1 MAWFPSERS
10 KPDGWKFDIVS
21 LVAVIGE
28 STIERHTQLIT
39 ASRLSWIPRLI
50 PAPQTLLKTKR
61 PERLPPVKDVEI
73 FGVHSGT
80 KVTELNFF
88 ADVIHKIQDL
98 EQYEFRRYE
107 ITKRPDN
114 TLCRNATQSLV
125 MAGVAMAEQGQ
136 IYKKDKK
143 DKKDKT
149 PNEIIIDNPFQPFST
164 LTIVTVAS
172 ILMTIGLFIWAAL
185 IHDGVA
191 MIAIATMSA
200 STSIACWANTWH
212 PTLSSRPTSNVVP
225 PGDIVIKTR
234 TGAFVVV
241 HCDEEV
247 TRELYTCADTCRY
260 MFEDGALQ
268 VMLGISTVLLMAS
281 IIFFTNCG
289 WTMQTAIGMA
299 YIILNM
305 MYWVIPF
312 VMGDEKTWDMSLY
325 QKKYN
330 AKFDRTLD
338 TNASYTQTLWY
349 AIKETRS
356 VEWVKRGGAA
366 PNTGFWEE
374 WLKLA
379 QENVDK
385 GNFGW
390 DAVGVKNELMNKATQ
405 ATRKQSRRSLSMCL

>member
-1 MAWFPSERS
+1 MVWFPSERS

-88 ADVIHKIQDL
+88 ADVILKIQDL
-98 EQYEFRRYE
+98 EKYEFRKYE
-107 ITKRPDN
+107 ITKQPDN
-114 TLCRNATQSLV
+114 MLCRNASQSLV
-125 MAGVAMAEQGQ
+125 VAERGQ
-136 IYKKDKK
+136 IYKINDKKYEKDKA
-143 DKKDKT
+143 
-149 PNEIIIDNPFQPFST
+149 PNEIIIDKPFQPFST

-172 ILMTIGLFIWAAL
+172 IMMTIGLFIWAAL

-212 PTLSSRPTSNVVP
+212 PTLSSRPTSNDVP

-234 TGAFVVV
+234 KGAFVVV

-268 VMLGISTVLLMAS
+268 VMLGISTILLMAS

-305 MYWVIPF
+305 MYWAIPF

-325 QKKYN
+325 QKKHN
-330 AKFDRTLD
+330 PEHDRVITE
-338 TNASYTQTLWY
+338 NASYTQTLWH
-349 AIKETRS
+349 AIKETGS

-379 QENVDK
+379 QKNVDEK
-385 GNFGW
+385 NFEW

-405 ATRKQSRRSLSMCL
+405 AICK